1 VRKIH
6 VLLAEDNRGDVVLVS
21 EALVAHNIPYE
32 LQVAVNGAEAMDFVM
47 RMGKPGEA
55 PCPDILLLDLNLPK
69 IDGHE
74 VLREFRR
81 HPACATTP
89 VIILSSS
96 DRPDDRERV
105 RALGVTRYFKKPT
118 RFDAFMKLGTLVKE
132 AIEET
137 ERPA

>member
-6 VLLAEDNRGDVVLVS
+6 VLLAEDNRGDIILVS
-21 EALVAHNIPYE
+21 EALVAHNVPHNI
-32 LQVAVNGAEAMDFVM
+32 QVATDGAEAMDFVM

-74 VLREFRR
+74 ILREFRR
-81 HPACATTP
+81 HPECTTTP

-96 DRPDDRERV
+96 DRPSDREKV

-118 RFDAFMKLGTLVKE
+118 KLEAFLQLGAIVKE

-137 ERPA
+137 ANPA